1 MCVEETGDRAAG
13 GVAGDDKAAAG
24 AGRVFLE
31 EGAEAG
37 GDGVDHCAGDFKEAA
52 VAEVAFVIEEAGG
65 GFGVG
70 VPVYAPV
77 AWGEEGG
84 AADGEDDGV
93 HVVDG
98 DGCEDHS
105 FGAEAGV
112 GGDEGPCV
120 GSGRGS
126 REWSRQCY
134 CIGRLGI

>member
-1 MCVEETGDRAAG
+1 MGVEETGDRAAG
-13 GVAGDDKAAAG
+13 GVASDDEAATG
-24 AGRVFLE
+24 AGGVFLE

-37 GDGVDHCAGDFKEAA
+37 GDRVDHCAGDFEEAA
-52 VAEVAFVIEEAGG
+52 VAEVAFVVKEAGG
-65 GFGVG
+65 GFGVS

-93 HVVDG
+93 HVVDR

-112 GGDEGPCV
+112 GGDEGPAF
-120 GSGRGS
+120 GAGEGA
-126 REWSRQCY
+126 
-134 CIGRLGI
+134 GG